1 MTVCPDA
8 SGVVVLKLETD
19 IESSASGEAGFS
31 AHSSMEQRGQVG
43 DDAWLASGS
52 ESEQIDVTTTTPG
65 GSPQRGTLQ
74 RTLTTSAG
82 PQGSFGSVTG
92 GTGQTSGS
100 AHAFGLAQQKWRD
113 GACVEIR
120 ATESSREV
128 APNEVV
134 PFTATPRHK
143 IEGVDL
149 DKRVVATLTGR
160 LAVDPAG
167 VEQDP
172 PAAVTYTAPSE
183 VDDGGTVT
191 LKSTS
196 NRGIGTLDLTFVVKV
211 RDWSIDEPS
220 GGGRITGQ
228 KCGGVGGDWIVDGT
242 YRRAVGPMVADGKQ
256 RWVITIN
263 EATMA
268 GTYRYTDAQRSTVG
282 GVVIKVD
289 TTIKG
294 TVTLTID
301 DTGRARMVLTETS
314 RKITASTNLGGSG
327 GGAGQPDL
335 VGRLVWQVGGDC

>member
-1 MTVCPDA
+1 MSTIRMV
-8 SGVVVLKLETD
+8 T
-19 IESSASGEAGFS
+19 
-31 AHSSMEQRGQVG
+31 
-43 DDAWLASGS
+43 
-52 ESEQIDVTTTTPG
+52 VTT
-65 GSPQRGTLQ
+65 L
-74 RTLTTSAG
+74 
-82 PQGSFGSVTG
+82 
-92 GTGQTSGS
+92 

-134 PFTATPRHK
+134 PFTATPRHR

-149 DKRVVATLTGR
+149 HKRVVATLSGR
-160 LAVDPAG
+160 LAVDPVG

-211 RDWSIDEPS
+211 RGWSIDEPS

-294 TVTLTID
+294 TVALTID